1 MMSKF
6 AWLFLCLTI
15 ATGLMGLSASSQDGQ
30 TSAFV
35 AAGVFASLL
44 LLTLVVGRR
53 IKFDPVLR

>member
-1 MMSKF
+1 MSKF

-15 ATGLMGLSASSQDGQ
+15 ATGLMGLSTSSQNGQ

-44 LLTLVVGRR
+44 LLTLIMGRR